1 MKARSLNLSPV
12 TMQAVRDVLGF
23 YGYAGGQPP
32 SGFTTALLIAWEKAD
47 MRNRAILADGFPHL
61 AHAILLLQNLGG
73 EELSRVAAAQ
83 QERRP

>member
-1 MKARSLNLSPV
+1 MNTRPLNLSPI

-23 YGYAGGQPP
+23 YGYAGGWPP

-61 AHAILLLQNLGG
+61 AHAILLFQNLGG
-73 EELSRVAAAQ
+73 EELGRLAAK
-83 QERRP
+83 QERQG